1 MTTTLPYLLHF
12 GLKLSRT
19 SFEKLFILTK
29 REKNTIAQLLKISAF
44 GQNPIGISIKLPYSM
59 NRPTYNIKIRISK
72 SCSILNSYC
81 CHLVSIDL
89 YLIILIL
96 YLHLRIFLCKLT
108 ISSIKIHAFN
118 KFLSQLH
125 F

>member
-1 MTTTLPYLLHF
+1 MPTTLPYLLHF
-12 GLKLSRT
+12 GPKLPRT

-29 REKNTIAQLLKISAF
+29 RKKNTIAQLLKISAF

-59 NRPTYNIKIRISK
+59 NRPTYNIKIRVSK

-81 CHLVSIDL
+81 CPLVSIAL
-89 YLIILIL
+89 HLRILIL
-96 YLHLRIFLCKLT
+96 YLHVRIFFCKLI
-108 ISSIKIHAFN
+108 ISSIKIHTFN